1 METPTLWAIRK
12 KYVNPKIMGNKK
24 TIWKPQQKFRSEAQ
38 KVFTEK
44 VNKIAHGI
52 NDDKRIKLPDG
63 VISIWCR
70 SWKCV
75 QKRIDDRSKNKKLNI
90 FSNFDEVFLIYHIIM
105 QKY

>member
-1 METPTLWAIRK
+1 METPTSWAIWK
-12 KYVNPKIMGNKK
+12 QYGNSNIIGNKK
-24 TIWKPQQKFRSEAQ
+24 TIWKPQQKFRSAAQ

-52 NDDKRIKLPDG
+52 NDDKIIKLPDG
-63 VISIWCR
+63 VISIWYR

-105 QKY
+105 LKY